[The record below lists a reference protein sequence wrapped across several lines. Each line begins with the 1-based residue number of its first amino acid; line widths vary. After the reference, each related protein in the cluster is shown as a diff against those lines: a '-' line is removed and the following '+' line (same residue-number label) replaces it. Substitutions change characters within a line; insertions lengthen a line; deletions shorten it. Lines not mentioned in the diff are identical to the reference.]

1 MSLKKFVNKKK
12 FPDIK
17 KILNKIKISS
27 FAGKIENAE
36 NPSHFVTKS
45 ETARWR
51 KKNETSRHDKKKK
64 TRFRELAVFCRGMGL
79 KTSLQATDEIK
90 SKPFVTLTEK

>member
-64 TRFRELAVFCRGMGL
+64 
-79 KTSLQATDEIK
+79 DEI
-90 SKPFVTLTEK
+90 SRASRVLPRYGIEN